1 MADRILVIGGSNID
15 YLARSNKPLVKN
27 DSNPGV
33 FNASFGGVGRNIVE
47 NLARLGDKVTF
58 VTGIGNDSFGKILVS
73 DLEKLNV
80 TLHYPEPTS
89 ASSSYVAI
97 CNNEGDM
104 EVAVCDS
111 RAIDN
116 LSIKFIKEFDAE
128 IRARDFLSMEA
139 NLSAKLIADLFHTY
153 PDKKWC
159 VEAVSANKVVRVKRF
174 LPKIFLFK
182 GNLIE
187 AQTLLGLKDK
197 AVAEECAKGLLAKG
211 VKNVIITQGAG
222 PVCYGGAQGV
232 RFKPVQP
239 LPKEEIVNATGAGDA
254 MFAGIIHKLNEG
266 EDWESCISFGQLL
279 STLSLKSECAVS
291 HEVSD
296 LLKERL

>member
-1 MADRILVIGGSNID
+1 VADRILVIGGSNID

-33 FNASFGGVGRNIVE
+33 FTAAFGGVGRNVVE
-47 NLARLGDKVTF
+47 NLARLGDQVTF
-58 VTGIGNDSFGKILVS
+58 ITGVGNDSFGKMLVAE
-73 DLEKLNV
+73 LVKLNV
-80 TLHYPEPTS
+80 NIHYPEPTT
-89 ASSSYVAI
+89 ASSSYIAI
-97 CNNEGDM
+97 CNDDGDM

-187 AQTLLGLKDK
+187 AQTLLGLKEN
-197 AVAEECAKGLLAKG
+197 AEAEECAKGLLAKG
-211 VKNVIITQGAG
+211 VKNVIITQGSG
-222 PVCYGGAQGV
+222 PICYGGNSGIHFYRV
-232 RFKPVQP
+232 KP

-254 MFAGIIHKLNEG
+254 MFAGIIHMLNQG
-266 EDWESCISFGQLL
+266 EDWETCINFGQRLAA
-279 STLSLKSECAVS
+279 LSLKSDRAVS
-291 HEVSD
+291 FEVSN
-296 LLKERL
+296 LFNE